1 MWLISEVSGKKNW
14 LLMGSHNRF
23 IFILFFLFTSSVLW
37 AQNNPYVLYLKDKHG
52 TEAINNPSAFLSPR
66 SIEKRIQ
73 LAIPIDS
80 SDLPVSQLY
89 VDQIA
94 ATGCEIIYTSKWL
107 NAVIVHA
114 SATAYNDAAALPC
127 VASSRNSFRTSFNKN
142 TQAIQATVQQN
153 RAADFSDRLGIT
165 QMQQMGYTGNGI
177 LIAVTDAGFPGVDTL
192 SAFRHLW
199 NNNQVLYAFD
209 VADNNA
215 NIFDDYYHGTAVL
228 SVLAAQA
235 GNYTG
240 IVPDADYILLRTEV
254 EATESRLEEY
264 NWLRAAEIADSCGAD
279 IIAVSLGYTT
289 FDNSAEDYTYAD
301 MNGHTSIIAYAANT
315 AYDKGMFVV
324 CGAGNEG
331 SNAWKYISTPADAEN
346 VIAVGAVDWNNTKA
360 YFSSVGPT
368 ADGRMKPNLS
378 AQGVNITCIT
388 SDGSFLV
395 TGGTSLA
402 SPMISGMLAGM
413 IQAFP
418 ALSRTELTSMLYHS
432 CDAYDSPTNLKGY
445 GVPDFKKA
453 NIFANVFMQNP
464 NFILAPTPYQ
474 TGVLTLKVP
483 GANDS
488 YTLKVVDNQGRNIY
502 TGSYES
508 EEKLIHLEN
517 DFQHIASGFYF
528 VIVESVYGR
537 EILKWIKL

>member
-1 MWLISEVSGKKNW
+1 
-14 LLMGSHNRF
+14 MGSHNRF
-23 IFILFFLFTSSVLW
+23 IYLLIFLFVSPVLW

-52 TEAINNPSAFLSPR
+52 TLAINDPSAFLSPK
-66 SIEKRIQ
+66 SIAKRMEH
-73 LAIPIDS
+73 AIPIDS
-80 SDLPVSQLY
+80 SDLPVSQVY
-89 VDQIA
+89 IDQIA

-107 NAVIVHA
+107 NAVIIKA
-114 SATAYNDAAALPC
+114 SVAAYNDAAALPC
-127 VASSRNSFRTSFNKN
+127 VASSRTSFRTSFNRN
-142 TQAIQATVQQN
+142 TQAIQGIAQQN
-153 RAADFSDRLGIT
+153 RAADFSDKLGIT
-165 QMQQMGYTGNGI
+165 KMHRMGYTGNDI

-199 NNNQVLYAFD
+199 SNNQVLYMFD

-235 GNYTG
+235 PDYVGV
-240 IVPDADYILLRTEV
+240 VPDADYILLRTEV
-254 EATESRLEEY
+254 EATESKLEEY

-279 IIAVSLGYTT
+279 IIAVSLGYNT

-315 AYDKGMFVV
+315 AYEKGIFVV

-331 SNAWKYISTPADAEN
+331 SNAWKYITTPGDAEN
-346 VIAVGAVDWNNTKA
+346 IITVGAVDWNNTKA

-378 AQGVNITCIT
+378 APGVNITCIT
-388 SDGSFLV
+388 PDGSFLV

-413 IQAFP
+413 MQAYP
-418 ALSRTELTSMLYHS
+418 ALSRTELTSMLYQS
-432 CDAYDSPTNLKGY
+432 CDAYENPTNLKGY
-445 GVPDFKKA
+445 GVPDFTKA
-453 NIFANVFMQNP
+453 DIFAQVFMQQS

-474 TGVLTLKVP
+474 AGVLTLKVP
-483 GANDS
+483 GLNDS
-488 YTLKVVDNQGRNIY
+488 YTLNVIDNQGRNIY
-502 TGSYES
+502 TGAYES
-508 EEKLIHLEN
+508 NEKLIHLEN
-517 DFQHIASGFYF
+517 DFQHIAPGFY
-528 VIVESVYGR
+528 VIIVESVYGR

>member
-1 MWLISEVSGKKNW
+1 
-14 LLMGSHNRF
+14 MGSHNR
-23 IFILFFLFTSSVLW
+23 LVCLLLFLFSSSVLW

-52 TEAINNPSAFLSPR
+52 TVAINNPSAFLSPK
-66 SIEKRIQ
+66 SIAKRIQ

-80 SDLPVSQLY
+80 SDLPVSQVY
-89 VDQIA
+89 IDQIT

-107 NAVIVHA
+107 NAVIVNA
-114 SATAYNDAAALPC
+114 SATAYNAAVMLPC
-127 VASSRNSFRTSFNKN
+127 VASSRTSFRTTLNKN
-142 TQAIQATVQQN
+142 TQAIQATAQLN
-153 RAADFSDRLGIT
+153 LAADFSDRLGIT
-165 QMQQMGYTGNGI
+165 QMHQMGYTGKDI

-209 VADNNA
+209 IADNNA

-235 GNYTG
+235 ANYTG
-240 IVPDADYILLRTEV
+240 VAPDADYILLRTEV
-254 EATESRLEEY
+254 EATESKLEEY

-301 MNGHTSIIAYAANT
+301 MNGYTSIIAYAANT
-315 AYDKGMFVV
+315 AYEKGIFVV

-346 VIAVGAVDWNNTKA
+346 VITVGAVDWNNTKA

-378 AQGVNITCIT
+378 APGVNITCIKP
-388 SDGSFLV
+388 DGSFLV

-413 IQAFP
+413 MQAFP
-418 ALSRTELTSMLYHS
+418 ALSRTELTNMLYQS
-432 CDAYDSPTNLKGY
+432 CDAYGNPTNLKGY
-445 GVPDFKKA
+445 GVPDFKKVD
-453 NIFANVFMQNP
+453 IFTHVFMQQS

-474 TGVLTLKVP
+474 AGVLTLKVP
-483 GANDS
+483 GSNDL
-488 YTLKVVDNQGRNIY
+488 YTLNVVDNQGRNIY
-502 TGSYES
+502 TAAYES
-508 EEKLIHLEN
+508 NEKLIHLEN
-517 DFQHIASGFYF
+517 DFQHIAPGFYF